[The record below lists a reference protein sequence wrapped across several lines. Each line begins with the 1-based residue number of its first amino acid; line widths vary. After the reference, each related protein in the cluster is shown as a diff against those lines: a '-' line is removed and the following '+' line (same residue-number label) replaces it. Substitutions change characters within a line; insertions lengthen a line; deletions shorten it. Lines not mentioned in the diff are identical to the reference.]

1 MFRGRYILLNII
13 NKLKINYWI
22 AKKIV
27 ENIDN
32 VRIID
37 CQCVSK
43 FDTGEIIVKIIY
55 LTNWKLNVL

>member
-1 MFRGRYILLNII
+1 MI

-43 FDTGEIIVKIIY
+43 FDTGEIIIVKIIY

>member
-1 MFRGRYILLNII
+1 MI

-27 ENIDN
+27 ENIGN

-43 FDTGEIIVKIIY
+43 FDIGEIIIVKIIY
-55 LTNWKLNVL
+55 LTNCKLNVL

>member
-1 MFRGRYILLNII
+1 MI

-27 ENIDN
+27 ENIGN